1 MGKGSEGSR
10 YPHPAPS
17 LATVLRLS
25 ITGLPHVQGP
35 AFAKCTYNRM
45 NYLALNITRMMGMNK
60 RHSIRR
66 QNVACGFLLL
76 PAFLV
81 EVLEDRGPPQR
92 VTLKSQNGGRSRVQ
106 TSPMVPTQSPRHL
119 GKTHTWSRIRAA
131 SWAVCSRGVS
141 VRVYFDLVSFQS
153 FRYLIWKPEARGK
166 LIDVKE
172 ASCKQSSIS
181 DYLND

>member
-1 MGKGSEGSR
+1 ML
-10 YPHPAPS
+10 PPPPS
-17 LATVLRLS
+17 LPTVLCLS
-25 ITGLPHVQGP
+25 ITELPHVQGP

-45 NYLALNITRMMGMNK
+45 NYLALNISRMMGMNK

-66 QNVACGFLLL
+66 QNVACGFLFL

-81 EVLEDRGPPQR
+81 EVLEDRRPQQR

-106 TSPMVPTQSPRHL
+106 TSPIVPTQSPRHL
-119 GKTHTWSRIRAA
+119 STTHTWSSIRAA

-153 FRYLIWKPEARGK
+153 FRYLIWKPEAKGK
-166 LIDVKE
+166 
-172 ASCKQSSIS
+172 
-181 DYLND
+181 